1 MPPALRAALLLVLLP
16 LILLLS
22 LLAIQAHWF
31 YFLLVNALLL
41 LTGLVLLKPAAG
53 MNLLLFT
60 APVTSFVC
68 YAAFKEQWN
77 FITGMN
83 YIDAFS
89 VSMPLIL
96 LTWLGLTLNRWGRFM
111 KEFGRNPLGF
121 PILVLTIYAG
131 LTVCWSESWQHSLFQ
146 FLILLTNV
154 QLYFILTALISD
166 AAKLRLALWLW
177 SLSIAFQG
185 AFALASFFFDYQLIS
200 KEILPGLVTGFHFFA
215 SWLQPSGWP
224 QVASGLQ
231 DNHETSV
238 LMNMTCPVLLGL
250 LLTSKSK
257 RQNVL
262 LFGLLF
268 LLMFVTL
275 RTESRAGFGALL
287 IVGVTMFFLLNRLR
301 RWLFRWLV
309 VFSLLIITIYTAQNI
324 AVSLI
329 IQKNF
334 SPRLFSLG
342 IKVVESGDAIDPE
355 IDNKQHSRRRLWLKS
370 FRAYSEVPLQGLGIG
385 NLKREMRAPHAHSIY
400 FSVWFEFGLIGL
412 LFMLWLTLYLLRGI
426 VPALLRQKT
435 PLEILVSAMSGGVL
449 VICIQGL
456 VDFEYN
462 TTTLWVYLALMTAAV
477 NELRK
482 EQAAAAQEEGCGNI
496 CGSLVMVMKE

>member
-1 MPPALRAALLLVLLP
+1 MLVLLP
-16 LILLLS
+16 LIFLLS
-22 LLAIQAHWF
+22 LLALQAHWV

-41 LTGLVLLKPAAG
+41 LTGLILLKPTVG

-60 APVTSFVC
+60 APATSFVC

-89 VSMPLIL
+89 VSMPFIL
-96 LTWLGLTLNRWGRFM
+96 LTWLGLLLNRWGGFM
-111 KEFGRNPLGF
+111 KEFGRNPLRF
-121 PILVLTIYAG
+121 PITVLTIYAG

-154 QLYFILTALISD
+154 QLYFILTALISNSG
-166 AAKLRLALWLW
+166 KLRQALWLW

-185 AFALASFFFDYQLIS
+185 AFALASFFFDYQLIN
-200 KEILPGLVTGFHFFA
+200 KEILPSLVTGFHFFA

-257 RQNVL
+257 RQN
-262 LFGLLF
+262 GLLLGLLL

-309 VFSLLIITIYTAQNI
+309 VFSLLIVTVYTAQNI
-324 AVSLI
+324 AISLI

-342 IKVVESGDAIDPE
+342 FKAVESGDAIDPE

-370 FRAYSEVPLQGLGIG
+370 LRAYSEVPLQGLGIG

-400 FSVWFEFGLIGL
+400 FSVWFEFGLLGL

-435 PLEILVSAMSGGVL
+435 RLEILVSAMSGGVL

-482 EQAAAAQEEGCGNI
+482 EQAERMQEDFSSQSCTVFARRVAVQVRREFH
-496 CGSLVMVMKE
+496 S

>member
-1 MPPALRAALLLVLLP
+1 M
-16 LILLLS
+16 ILL
-22 LLAIQAHWF
+22 QAHWV
-31 YFLLVNALLL
+31 YFLLFNALLL
-41 LTGLVLLKPAAG
+41 LTGLVLLKPAVG
-53 MNLLLFT
+53 MNLLFFT
-60 APVTSFVC
+60 TPATSFVC

-89 VSMPLIL
+89 ISMPLIF
-96 LTWLGLTLNRWGRFM
+96 LTWLGLLLNKWGGFI
-111 KEFGRNPLGF
+111 KEFGRNPLRF
-121 PILVLTIYAG
+121 PITVLTFYAG
-131 LTVCWSESWQHSLFQ
+131 LTVFWSESKPHSLFQ

-154 QLYFILTALISD
+154 QLYFILTTLISD
-166 AAKLRLALWLW
+166 AAKLRKALWLW
-177 SLSIAFQG
+177 SLSIAFQ
-185 AFALASFFFDYQLIS
+185 AVFALASFFFDYKLID
-200 KEILPGLVTGFHFFA
+200 KEILPSFVAGFHFFG

-238 LMNMTCPVLLGL
+238 LMNMTCPALLGL

-257 RQNVL
+257 MQNFIL
-262 LFGLLF
+262 IMLLF

-287 IVGVTMFFLLNRLR
+287 IVGVTMFVLLNKLRL
-301 RWLFRWLV
+301 WLFRWLV
-309 VFSLLIITIYTAQNI
+309 VFSLLIVTVYTAQNI

-342 IKVVESGDAIDPE
+342 FKVVESGDAIDPE

-400 FSVWFEFGLIGL
+400 FSVWFEFGVIGL
-412 LFMLWLTLYLLRGI
+412 LFMLWLMFYLFRGI
-426 VPALLRQKT
+426 IPPLLRQKT
-435 PLEILVSAMSGGVL
+435 PLEVLVSAMSGGIL
-449 VICIQGL
+449 VICIQGT

-462 TTTLWVYLALMTAAV
+462 TTTLWVYLALITAAI

-482 EQAAAAQEEGCGNI
+482 EQVSSIREDIISRPRAMQEDEDVIFAALPEYI
-496 CGSLVMVMKE
+496 